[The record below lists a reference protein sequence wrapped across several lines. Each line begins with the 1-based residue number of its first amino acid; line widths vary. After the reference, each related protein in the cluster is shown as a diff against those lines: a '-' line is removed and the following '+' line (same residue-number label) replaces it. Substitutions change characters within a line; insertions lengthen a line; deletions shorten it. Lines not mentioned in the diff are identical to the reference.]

1 MNMHVRFGC
10 AAALFAAAATSSA
23 SAQSIGANFVNNG
36 NGGVQNGATDS
47 LGAAESAGA
56 PGSEQVNWNNLGRWG
71 GLTNLND
78 ETGAASGVNFAWDAN
93 NVWNDGAGTAD
104 ANAKLM
110 HGYLDSNGA
119 ANVEPVTPYNFFP
132 GVANDPHVFVNGL
145 SAWLAARGATSYS
158 VVVYADGDGTDGR
171 VGEYWL
177 QEASGSD
184 LGALTVGGDLTP
196 HLFNNDTANYTG
208 TFDLVSSSSTALE
221 GADSGNYMVF
231 TGLTADSFLLR
242 TNEPAGPTLRTAIN
256 AVQIVAVP
264 EPASLGVLGVAA
276 LSLLARRRR
285 A

>member
-1 MNMHVRFGC
+1 MKLHVCFAC
-10 AAALFAAAATSSA
+10 AAGLLVATTTA

-36 NGGVQNGATDS
+36 GGGVQNGPADA
-47 LGAAESAGA
+47 LVAGEVAGA
-56 PGSEQVNWNNLGRWG
+56 PGYGQANWNNLGRWG

-119 ANVEPVTPYNFFP
+119 ANVAPVTPYNFFP
-132 GVANDPHVFVNGL
+132 TAANDPHVYVNGL
-145 SAWLAARGATSYS
+145 AAWLAARGATSYS
-158 VVVYADGDGTDGR
+158 VVVYADGDGTNGR

-208 TFDLVSSSSTALE
+208 TFDLLSSSSTALV

-264 EPASLGVLGVAA
+264 EPASLGVLGLAA
-276 LSLLARRRR
+276 LSLLSRRRR